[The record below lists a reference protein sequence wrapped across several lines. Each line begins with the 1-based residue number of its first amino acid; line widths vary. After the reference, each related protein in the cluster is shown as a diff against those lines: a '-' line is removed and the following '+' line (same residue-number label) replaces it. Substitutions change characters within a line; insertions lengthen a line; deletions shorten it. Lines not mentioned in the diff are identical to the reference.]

1 MEEEKI
7 FEKRWQLAST
17 EQKARYNNLISSYPT
32 LDWTF
37 KEKKYLL
44 WLCQL
49 DKDTFETFEVILS
62 KVKQNN
68 NKRANL

>member
-17 EQKARYNNLISSYPT
+17 EQKERYNNLISSYPT
-32 LDWTF
+32 IDWTF

-44 WLCQL
+44 WLCRL

>member
-7 FEKRWQLAST
+7 FEKRWQLASN
-17 EQKARYNNLISSYPT
+17 EQRARYNNLISSYAT
-32 LDWTF
+32 IDWTF

-49 DKDTFETFEVILS
+49 DIDTFETFEVILS

>member
-32 LDWTF
+32 IDWTF

-49 DKDTFETFEVILS
+49 DKDAFETFEVILS

>member
-32 LDWTF
+32 IDWTF